1 MNNGTPRFYGA
12 FIMVLVMLSVISIKM
27 AFLYA
32 AELLLLLLITIPGV
46 ITILYTQKKDD
57 SNNEN

>member
-1 MNNGTPRFYGA
+1 MNNGTPRVYGA

-32 AELLLLLLITIPGV
+32 AELRLLLLITIPGV
-46 ITILYTQKKDD
+46 ITILYLEKNDD
-57 SNNEN
+57 RDNEN